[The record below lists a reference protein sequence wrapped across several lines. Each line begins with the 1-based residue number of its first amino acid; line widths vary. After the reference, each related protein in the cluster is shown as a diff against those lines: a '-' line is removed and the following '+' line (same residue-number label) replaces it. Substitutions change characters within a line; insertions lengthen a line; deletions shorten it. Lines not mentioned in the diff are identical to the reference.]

1 MLAAA
6 FAATRLISI
15 CSLRAVFVNIIEFL
29 RITDEGD
36 GLGGEADIASR
47 FKVDSKCQVIVH
59 SKLGPLTRW
68 IGRGVSNPD
77 VKFICQE
84 NLGGQSQ
91 PESWF
96 ISPLHTCSSGQVPY
110 RYPLFKTLVSSV

>member
-1 MLAAA
+1 M
-6 FAATRLISI
+6 
-15 CSLRAVFVNIIEFL
+15 
-29 RITDEGD
+29 
-36 GLGGEADIASR
+36 GGEADIASR

-68 IGRGVSNPD
+68 IGRGDSNPD
-77 VKFICQE
+77 VKFIQSQE

-96 ISPLHTCSSGQVPY
+96 ISPYHVVQVVDRY
-110 RYPLFKTLVSSV
+110 RTGIHYLKL